1 MTIPAGKHAPFRWP
15 ALQWQMQVIRYDVM
29 FTETCKYAIDK
40 QDQGDINKLFGIGY
54 WPRHQYN
61 SVRFGWN
68 YAGSDDISIYAYWYL
83 YGKRASKYL
92 GYVKIGM
99 QHTFVIMPSNNSHNL
114 QVQGRGI
121 ACTVPVPGSRYGYH
135 LGPYF
140 GGNQVAPHDITILM
154 DKL

>member
-1 MTIPAGKHAPFRWP
+1 MTIPAGQHAPFRLPSLVWY
-15 ALQWQMQVIRYDVM
+15 MQVMRYDVL
-29 FTETCKYAIDK
+29 FTDTCMYRINE

-54 WPRHQYN
+54 WPYHWHN

-68 YAGSDDISIYAYWYL
+68 YKGGDDIAIYAYWYL
-83 YGKRASKYL
+83 NGERASKYL

-99 QHTFVIMPSNNSHNL
+99 RHTFVIMPSEKWHNL

-121 ACTVPVPGSRYGYH
+121 ACTVHVPGARYGYH
-135 LGPYF
+135 LRPYF
-140 GGNQVAPHDITILM
+140 GGNQVAPHDITIMM